1 MVHICPLRLD
11 NETVKTTAENIYK
24 TLEDNNISCIYDDRD
39 VSAGNKFADADL
51 MGMPFRIVVS
61 QKGLDENK
69 VEIKIRATGE
79 VIKTE
84 PENVLK
90 TIKDLI

>member
-1 MVHICPLRLD
+1 M
-11 NETVKTTAENIYK
+11 
-24 TLEDNNISCIYDDRD
+24 
-39 VSAGNKFADADL
+39 SAGNKFADADL

-61 QKGLDENK
+61 QKGLDEGK